1 MATTLIFAICS
12 AFSVSMLSMLNAP
25 LIRIDS
31 ILLHRL
37 SQVSNFNKVFD
48 LTYSPFRM
56 LDHDVHNHFH
66 AILIVIPS
74 GYPRLL

>member
-1 MATTLIFAICS
+1 MLIIAMLISMATTALAANNDGSITIT
-12 AFSVSMLSMLNAP
+12 NAT
-25 LIRIDS
+25 IGKDYA
-31 ILLHRL
+31 
-37 SQVSNFNKVFD
+37 VYKVFD